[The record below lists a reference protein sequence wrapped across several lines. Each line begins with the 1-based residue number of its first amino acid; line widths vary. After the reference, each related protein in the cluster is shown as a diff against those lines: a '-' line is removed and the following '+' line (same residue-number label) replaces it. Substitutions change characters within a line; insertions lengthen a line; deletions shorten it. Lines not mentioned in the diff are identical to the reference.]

1 MSISVISSLGAH
13 KHTQVGGK
21 HLKSEIAESQGV
33 HIRANVKPFSKVSA
47 RTHTPICSIWGI
59 FALPSSPTLGAVKY
73 SNVCPHGECGWY
85 AQWLYFILFW
95 LLTFSIHNT

>member
-1 MSISVISSLGAH
+1 MAPVTICSDLGSITIKLTILLLMNISVISSLGAH

-47 RTHTPICSIWGI
+47 RTHTPICSI
-59 FALPSSPTLGAVKY
+59 
-73 SNVCPHGECGWY
+73 
-85 AQWLYFILFW
+85 
-95 LLTFSIHNT
+95 